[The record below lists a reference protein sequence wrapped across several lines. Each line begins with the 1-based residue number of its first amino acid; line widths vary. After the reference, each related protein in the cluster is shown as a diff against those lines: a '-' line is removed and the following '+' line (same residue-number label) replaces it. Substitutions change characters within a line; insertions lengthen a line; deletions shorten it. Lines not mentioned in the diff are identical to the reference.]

1 MGQSRY
7 AKSQTVA
14 GTSRNPRAH
23 YATWSDPIA
32 SNPLG
37 PDILDGVQCVIHIL
51 SLGER
56 LDTLA
61 FKYYGDSDYWWV
73 IALANRIMD
82 PFSLVP
88 GQQLRIPSD
97 VKSILDKVTG

>member
-14 GTSRNPRAH
+14 GTKRNPRAH
-23 YATWSDPIA
+23 YATWGDPIA
-32 SNPLG
+32 ANPLG
-37 PDILDGVQCVIHIL
+37 PDILDGVQTAIHVL
-51 SLGER
+51 CLGER

-61 FKYYGDSDYWWV
+61 YQYYGDPDYWWV

-82 PFSLVP
+82 PFTLPV
-88 GQQLRIPSD
+88 GQQLRIPTD